1 MKKRDESGNQ
11 MVTKAEVKAIA
22 KDPEKLKQ
30 LTLQEIDDM
39 ISDIERVFCNQYMIH
54 FNGARAAKEAGYTAN
69 NGAFNRVAMQ
79 LLARP
84 LIVRYLTLL
93 KEDLANRLHL
103 TKERVVGELANIAFF
118 NVADLYDDEGKLLP
132 GNKIPRHATPALTSI
147 KERVIQTLDGGEKI
161 IDREY
166 KISNRET
173 SLDMLAKHLGLYEKD
188 NGQRA
193 IFAQMIYNM
202 PHNGRNTE
210 LIEKY
215 NKTLQILPQPNEKD
229 DTSKKS

>member
-1 MKKRDESGNQ
+1 MKKRDENGNQ
-11 MVTKAEVKAIA
+11 TTTKAQTKALA
-22 KDPEKLKQ
+22 KDPEKLKS
-30 LTLQEIDDM
+30 LSLAEVDDLL
-39 ISDIERVFCNQYMIH
+39 SDIERTFCNQYMIH

-84 LIVRYLTLL
+84 IIVRYLTLM
-93 KEDLANRLHL
+93 KEDLANRLHI

-118 NVADLYDDEGKLLP
+118 NVADLYDDDGKLLP
-132 GNKIPRHATPALTSI
+132 GHKIPRHATAALTTI
-147 KERVIQTLDGGEKI
+147 KERVIQTLDGGEKV

-166 KISNRET
+166 KISTRET
-173 SLDMLAKHLGLYEKD
+173 SLDMLARHLGLYEKD

-193 IFAQMIYNM
+193 IFAQMIYNL

-215 NKTLQILPQPNEKD
+215 KKTLQLTPSPNEKND
-229 DTSKKS
+229 PSTQG